1 MTVHHV
7 ATTGADT
14 AAGSE
19 SAPFRT
25 INHAAQLALPGDT
38 VLVHG
43 GIYREWVKPR
53 HRGLDATRR
62 ITYASAP
69 GEHVKITGAE
79 QVTGWTQ
86 VSGPVWS
93 VTLANALFGDYNPFE
108 LAVEGDWVIRK
119 SLDEPRKHLGDV
131 YLNGQSFYEALTKDE
146 LTAPARTEAVD
157 GWTGRMMPLPDVE
170 QTTHRWYAE
179 VGVDTTTLWAAFGDA
194 DPNAELVEVNVRRSV
209 FYPAVTG
216 IDYITVR
223 GFELAQ
229 AATPWAPPTADQ
241 PGLIGPNWAKGWII
255 EDNVIHDAKC
265 SAVSIGKEITTGHN
279 YFTRRH
285 DKPGYQYQLESVF
298 AARHIGWSRERIGSH
313 VIRNN
318 HIYDCGQNGIVGHLG
333 CVFSQIYDNH
343 IHRIATK
350 REFLGAE
357 IGGIK
362 LHAAIDTEIRHNH
375 IHDCTLGI
383 WLDWQTQGTRV
394 TRNVLHDNTRDLYVE
409 VSHGP
414 YVVDHNIFGSK
425 ASLESICE
433 GGAYVANLFAGTV
446 LVDSVMERAT
456 PYHLPHSTD
465 VAGYGVIYSGDDRYV
480 GNIFLGAGGDPREV
494 SAAYPRP
501 LRNISGITYGT
512 AAYDKHPASYEEYI
526 ALVEANMPADLPAF
540 LPVKNPVMIH
550 ENLYLGGAQP
560 YVRETG
566 AVVKVTVPDLVIT
579 YDGTSVELELTLPE
593 DFTAQQVPVPTTATL
608 GRVRFPDLLFE
619 APDGSDLQLGT
630 DLVGVAAR
638 GTVVPG
644 PVQSLTGGRNK
655 IAVWG

>member
-1 MTVHHV
+1 MMILHV
-7 ATTGADT
+7 AITGADT
-14 AAGSE
+14 AAGTE

-25 INHAAQLALPGDT
+25 INHAAQVAVGGDT
-38 VLVHG
+38 VLVHEG
-43 GIYREWVKPR
+43 LYREWVKPR
-53 HRGLDATRR
+53 NGGLDATRR
-62 ITYASAP
+62 ITYMAGV
-69 GEHVKITGAE
+69 GELVKITGAE
-79 QVTGWTQ
+79 PITGWTHE
-86 VSGPVWS
+86 SGPVWM
-93 VTLANALFGDYNPFE
+93 VTIPNSRFGEYNPFA
-108 LAVEGDWVIRK
+108 LAVEGDWVIRRA
-119 SLDEPRKHLGDV
+119 LDEPRKHLGDV
-131 YLNGQSFYEALTKDE
+131 YLNGQSFYEALTKEE

-157 GWTGRMMPLPDVE
+157 GWTGRNRPVPDVE

-179 VGVDTTTLWAAFGDA
+179 VGLDSTTLWAAFGDA
-194 DPNAELVEVNVRRSV
+194 DPNAELVEINVRRSV
-209 FYPAVTG
+209 FYPVVTG
-216 IDYITVR
+216 VDYITVR

-255 EDNVIHDAKC
+255 EDNEIHDAKC

-279 YFTRRH
+279 YFTKRH

-313 VIRNN
+313 IIRNN

-350 REFLGAE
+350 KEFYGAE
-357 IGGIK
+357 IAGIK

-394 TRNVLHDNTRDLYVE
+394 TRNVLHENTRDLFVE

-414 YVVDHNIFGSK
+414 YVVDHNVFGSK
-425 ASLESICE
+425 ASLESICQ
-433 GGAYVANLFAGTV
+433 GGAFVSNLFAGTV
-446 LVDSVMERAT
+446 LVEPVMERAT
-456 PYHLPHSTD
+456 PYHLPHSTE

-480 GNIFLGAGGDPREV
+480 GNIFCGTGGDPKDV

-501 LRNISGITYGT
+501 FRAIPGIAYGT
-512 AAYDKHPASYEEYI
+512 AAYDAHPASYEEYI
-526 ALVEANMPADLPAF
+526 ALVEANMPGDLPAF

-550 ENLYLGGAQP
+550 ENLYVGGAAP
-560 YVRETG
+560 YAKETG
-566 AVVKVTVPDLVIT
+566 AVVSGVAPELTVS
-579 YDGTSVELELTLPE
+579 YDGEQVVVEITLPD
-593 DFTAQQVPVPTTATL
+593 DFTDSQVPVPTTDTL

-619 APDGSDLQLGT
+619 APDGSDIQLGT
-630 DLVGVAAR
+630 DLVGAVAD
-638 GTVVPG
+638 GPVVPG
-644 PVQSLTGGRNK
+644 PIQSLKAGRNTVV
-655 IAVWG
+655 IWG

>member
-1 MTVHHV
+1 MTILHV
-7 ATTGADT
+7 TITGADA
-14 AAGSE
+14 AAGTE

-25 INHAAQLALPGDT
+25 INHAAQVAVGGDT
-38 VLVHG
+38 VLVHEG
-43 GIYREWVKPR
+43 LYREWVKPR
-53 HRGLDATRR
+53 NGGLDATRR
-62 ITYASAP
+62 ITYMAGV
-69 GEHVKITGAE
+69 GELVKITGAE
-79 QVTGWTQ
+79 PITGWTHE
-86 VSGPVWS
+86 SGPVWM
-93 VTLANALFGDYNPFE
+93 VTIPNSRFGEYNPFA
-108 LAVEGDWVIRK
+108 LAVEGDWVIRRA
-119 SLDEPRKHLGDV
+119 LDEPRKHLGDV
-131 YLNGQSFYEALTKDE
+131 YLNGQSFYEALTKEE

-157 GWTGRMMPLPDVE
+157 GWTGRSRPVPDVE

-179 VGVDTTTLWAAFGDA
+179 VGLDSTTLWAAFGDA
-194 DPNAELVEVNVRRSV
+194 DPNAELVEINVRRSV
-209 FYPAVTG
+209 FYPVVTG
-216 IDYITVR
+216 VDYITVR

-255 EDNVIHDAKC
+255 EDNEIHDAKC

-279 YFTRRH
+279 YFTKRH

-313 VIRNN
+313 IIRNN

-350 REFLGAE
+350 KEFYGAE
-357 IGGIK
+357 IAGIK

-394 TRNVLHDNTRDLYVE
+394 TRNVLHENTRDLFVE

-414 YVVDHNIFGSK
+414 YVVDHNVFGSK
-425 ASLESICE
+425 ASLESICQ
-433 GGAYVANLFAGTV
+433 GGAFVSNLFAGTV
-446 LVDSVMERAT
+446 LVEPVMERAT
-456 PYHLPHSTD
+456 PYHLPHSTE

-480 GNIFLGAGGDPREV
+480 GNIFCGTGGDPKDV

-501 LRNISGITYGT
+501 FRAIPGIAYGT
-512 AAYDKHPASYEEYI
+512 AAYDAHPASYEEYI
-526 ALVEANMPADLPAF
+526 ALVEANMPGDLPAF

-550 ENLYLGGAQP
+550 ENLYVGGAAP
-560 YVRETG
+560 YAKETG
-566 AVVKVTVPDLVIT
+566 AVVSGVAPELTVS
-579 YDGTSVELELTLPE
+579 YDGEQVVVEITLPD
-593 DFTAQQVPVPTTATL
+593 DFTDSQVPVPTTDTL

-619 APDGSDLQLGT
+619 APDGSDIQLGT
-630 DLVGVAAR
+630 DLVGAVAD
-638 GTVVPG
+638 GPVVPG
-644 PVQSLTGGRNK
+644 PIQSLKAGRNTVV
-655 IAVWG
+655 IWG